1 MKRLVFCRKLF
12 CCAYEIYRKINVA
25 IRTYGE
31 VYGLGK
37 HAKRSAVF
45 HFDTLSKPM
54 KCLAGCGLFSFSD
67 GHPSQVK
74 IFYHQ
79 SETHTKKP

>member
-1 MKRLVFCRKLF
+1 M
-12 CCAYEIYRKINVA
+12 YELYRKINIA

-31 VYGLGK
+31 VYGLGQ
-37 HAKRSAVF
+37 HVKRSAVF

-67 GHPSQVK
+67 GHPSQVVT
-74 IFYHQ
+74 FYHDPPIHA
-79 SETHTKKP
+79 SP